1 MEALWQRRTGKIKI
15 GRLLADLGKSR
26 TGNTEAVVNRQLP
39 LTAIVIGLAESVDYC
54 DPIGNMQPDCE
65 YAPRVCW

>member
-39 LTAIVIGLAESVDYC
+39 LTAIVIKDLL
-54 DPIGNMQPDCE
+54 IG
-65 YAPRVCW
+65 

>member
-26 TGNTEAVVNRQLP
+26 TGNTVVNRQLP
-39 LTAIVIGLAESVDYC
+39 LTAIVIKDLL
-54 DPIGNMQPDCE
+54 IG
-65 YAPRVCW
+65 

>member
-1 MEALWQRRTGKIKI
+1 MVRCNGSTLAKTYRKIKI

-39 LTAIVIGLAESVDYC
+39 LTAIVIKDLL
-54 DPIGNMQPDCE
+54 IG
-65 YAPRVCW
+65 

>member
-39 LTAIVIGLAESVDYC
+39 LTAIVIKDLLNRLTIA
-54 DPIGNMQPDCE
+54 IQ
-65 YAPRVCW
+65 